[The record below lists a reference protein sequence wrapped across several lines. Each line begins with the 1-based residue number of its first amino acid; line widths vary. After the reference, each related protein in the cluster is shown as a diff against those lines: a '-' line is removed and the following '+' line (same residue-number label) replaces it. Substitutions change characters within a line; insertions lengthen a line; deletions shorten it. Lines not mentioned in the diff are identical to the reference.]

1 MNKEIQGPIV
11 ECVVV
16 SKEERIQD
24 QARVLE
30 LQRELILKEDQD
42 VKAAQNTVET
52 EMKIYSSVLQ
62 QSYSS
67 ALSTKKIEAALRKL
81 NDKEELEQ

>member
-1 MNKEIQGPIV
+1 MDYERQLGCLSSSFSHMNKEIQGPVVDRVV
-11 ECVVV
+11 E

-42 VKAAQNTVET
+42 VKAVQNTVET
-52 EMKIYSSVLQ
+52 EMKIYS
-62 QSYSS
+62 
-67 ALSTKKIEAALRKL
+67 
-81 NDKEELEQ
+81 

>member
-1 MNKEIQGPIV
+1 MNKEIQGPVVDRVV
-11 ECVVV
+11 E

-42 VKAAQNTVET
+42 VKAVQNTVET
-52 EMKIYSSVLQ
+52 EMKIYS
-62 QSYSS
+62 
-67 ALSTKKIEAALRKL
+67 
-81 NDKEELEQ
+81 

>member
-1 MNKEIQGPIV
+1 MNKEIQGPILDRVV
-11 ECVVV
+11 E

-42 VKAAQNTVET
+42 VKAVQNTVET
-52 EMKIYSSVLQ
+52 EMEIYSSVLQ
-62 QSYSS
+62 
-67 ALSTKKIEAALRKL
+67 
-81 NDKEELEQ
+81 